1 MNERCEP
8 DERTIAIRVTEGL
21 CNLRRNAPKEP
32 VLRFTGPR
40 EGWPPKPCDQ
50 KDVKPVSFT
59 KIPDSLSDEEMDK
72 IIEAV
77 LGDERVRLLLG
88 EKYAY
93 ISNDVLSF
101 RKAGS
106 RENSGKPRIK
116 VLFFSYTNQIAVEI
130 TTLGANIESA
140 FTLRG
145 YQPPEGP
152 GEVQQAI
159 QIARNDERLRDK
171 VRNLD
176 GHGILLTLSEEQGK
190 EKGRLIWV
198 IFTDLPSTDEELP
211 ALCAAIVD
219 IIEQK
224 VIVVRTDIYDREED
238 TCHAKHA

>member
-8 DERTIAIRVTEGL
+8 DEREIAIRVTEDL

-50 KDVKPVSFT
+50 KDVKPVPFT
-59 KIPDSLSDEEMDK
+59 KIPGSLSDEEMDK
-72 IIEAV
+72 IIEAAV
-77 LGDERVRLLLG
+77 GDERVRLLLG
-88 EKYAY
+88 ERYAC
-93 ISNDVLSF
+93 ISDDLLSF
-101 RKAGS
+101 RK
-106 RENSGKPRIK
+106 SGGRDYSGQPRIR
-116 VLFFSYTNQIAVEI
+116 VLFFSYTNMIAVEI
-130 TTLGANIESA
+130 TTLGANVENA
-140 FTLRG
+140 FTLKG

-152 GEVQQAI
+152 QEVQQAI
-159 QIARNDERLRDK
+159 QIASNDERLKDK

-176 GHGILLTLSEEQGK
+176 AHGILLPLSEEQGK
-190 EKGRLIWV
+190 EQGRLIWV
-198 IFTDLPSTDEELP
+198 TFTDVSSTDEQLP

-224 VIVVRTDIYDREED
+224 VVLVRTDIYDREED